1 MARSINNIV
10 VKAVS
15 IALSVSMALSPMVV
29 YAGEIEDAEN
39 NLSVQVELRD
49 EAADSVAVAEE
60 NRENTEAQIE
70 SFESAVSEFVNVD
83 VNDTASQNPL
93 VEDTSVLVEEEINR
107 IENEAIKE
115 VADTI
120 VNVDMSDVDAA
131 LNKATELVND
141 ALIDET
147 VADEIVTTADA
158 LISIYDTQSEVALNA
173 LEAISIEKP
182 EVIAVSENGSVF
194 VDWEK
199 ATDEVKDLYN
209 KYQEALKNKSDA
221 ESLLKD
227 ATGKQES
234 ASVKADDLNKEV
246 AKNSKEKNEAISKSK
261 LDKNTVINNI
271 IDGYVANR
279 STYKAN
285 DAFDESVE
293 DSNDI
298 YKFFVNKCENGI
310 VYGCLTYYDS
320 ENKVILRK
328 NFSISADGEV
338 DYEYVPK
345 SEWVKGNP
353 GSTETFGNGGNY
365 IAAYVADNKKATY
378 IPNGAFQGKY
388 VSNLMREN
396 IAINETIDA
405 RNNALNELNEINVIV
420 KDAEKKLDEASK
432 KADDALDEYKR
443 VVAMYESV
451 ASLESEIRN
460 NEVEKAMLEYVKAEV
475 EVYRKQ
481 QVLDQVKEALNSRN
495 TVDTD
500 NDIVEPVAQEN
511 IQEVVD
517 SIASSL
523 GVEPV
528 TVEALVVKAII
539 DTEDNNTVVM
549 NNGNE
554 TAVAGVRTNLVNAE
568 AATEE
573 TVEEIE
579 DTKAVS
585 EKEAVDVQAEVQDEA
600 NKTITIEDN
609 KIALAKVGADADAGA
624 VASIH
629 HIVNWWIVLIIALT
643 CAAWMLF
650 VVAKKNQEE
659 EEAN

>member
-209 KYQEALKNKSDA
+209 KYEEALKNKSDA

-246 AKNSKEKNEAISKSK
+246 AKNNKEKNEAISKSK

-345 SEWVKGNP
+345 SEWV
-353 GSTETFGNGGNY
+353 FGM
-365 IAAYVADNKKATY
+365 I
-378 IPNGAFQGKY
+378 
-388 VSNLMREN
+388 R
-396 IAINETIDA
+396 
-405 RNNALNELNEINVIV
+405 
-420 KDAEKKLDEASK
+420 KL
-432 KADDALDEYKR
+432 
-443 VVAMYESV
+443 
-451 ASLESEIRN
+451 
-460 NEVEKAMLEYVKAEV
+460 
-475 EVYRKQ
+475 
-481 QVLDQVKEALNSRN
+481 
-495 TVDTD
+495 
-500 NDIVEPVAQEN
+500 
-511 IQEVVD
+511 
-517 SIASSL
+517 
-523 GVEPV
+523 
-528 TVEALVVKAII
+528 
-539 DTEDNNTVVM
+539 
-549 NNGNE
+549 
-554 TAVAGVRTNLVNAE
+554 
-568 AATEE
+568 
-573 TVEEIE
+573 
-579 DTKAVS
+579 
-585 EKEAVDVQAEVQDEA
+585 
-600 NKTITIEDN
+600 
-609 KIALAKVGADADAGA
+609 
-624 VASIH
+624 
-629 HIVNWWIVLIIALT
+629 
-643 CAAWMLF
+643 
-650 VVAKKNQEE
+650 
-659 EEAN
+659 